1 MKNINSMGTA
11 IAVSLFFGSCLT
23 GTAFAAWPTPVS
35 LLTADSFAVIA
46 GSTVTG
52 PGIVTGNLGLS
63 PGTSVT
69 GFPPGILN
77 GIKHVANAT
86 AVQAQNDF
94 LTAYNN
100 LAAEVVTSTVPTE
113 LGGTT
118 KNPGVYDSAA
128 GTFGITGTVTLDALG
143 DPNAVFIFKSS
154 STLTTAGSSIVMLTN
169 GAQACNVFWYVGSS
183 ATLGASSV
191 FKGNIL
197 ALTSATLTTSAN
209 VE

>member
-1 MKNINSMGTA
+1 MGIA
-11 IAVSLFFGSCLT
+11 ITISLFFGSVLT
-23 GTAFAAWPTPVS
+23 GRAFAAWPTPVS

-63 PGTSVT
+63 PGSSVT
-69 GFPPGILN
+69 GFPPGVLN
-77 GIKHVANAT
+77 GILHVANPT
-86 AVQAQNDF
+86 AVQAQNDV
-94 LTAYNN
+94 LSAINS
-100 LAAEVVTSTVPTE
+100 LASEIVTSTIPTE

-118 KNPGVYDSAA
+118 RNPGVYNSAA

-143 DPNAVFIFKSS
+143 DPNAVFIFKSTT
-154 STLTTAGSSIVMLTN
+154 TLITAGSSIVLLSN

-183 ATLGASSV
+183 ATLGANSV

-197 ALTSATLTTSAN
+197 ALTSATLITSAN